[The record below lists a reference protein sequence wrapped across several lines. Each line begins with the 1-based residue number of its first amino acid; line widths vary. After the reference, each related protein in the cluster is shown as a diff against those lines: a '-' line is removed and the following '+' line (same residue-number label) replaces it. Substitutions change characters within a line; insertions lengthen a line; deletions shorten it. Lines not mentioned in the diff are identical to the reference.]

1 MDAIV
6 RAAASR
12 PVTVTVRGVRQSA
25 GSASSGSGRRA
36 HDSVSRYP
44 GMVRFVLI
52 PSILVDYRKGCPLMR
67 TVLGMSVLVGGF
79 VSYFGWA
86 IVSHKRWLAKS
97 RRGFLP
103 DISRSDKRELN
114 AIAKQVDREFNNA
127 RDSIKID
134 VELLSGM
141 SDEQFS
147 QRVTEDIIKWGK

>member
-1 MDAIV
+1 
-6 RAAASR
+6 
-12 PVTVTVRGVRQSA
+12 
-25 GSASSGSGRRA
+25 
-36 HDSVSRYP
+36 
-44 GMVRFVLI
+44 
-52 PSILVDYRKGCPLMR
+52 
-67 TVLGMSVLVGGF
+67 MSVLVGGF